1 MIYRYFNT
9 STYIDIMNKIY
20 DNYLEHIKEVTE
32 SRILLDENVK
42 KLGIPE
48 IYLFDQRYTVLFVIA
63 EIAFR
68 KKGFFIASDL
78 KNQTN
83 LSDKS
88 IERYIKLLLE
98 KGFFYIKQGRD
109 KRIKE
114 YHPSRDLE
122 KHMRATWEVRIK
134 QIEAILKMS
143 SKYEEVLEFLK
154 KDKYVW

>member
-1 MIYRYFNT
+1 MK
-9 STYIDIMNKIY
+9 KIY
-20 DNYLEHIKEVTE
+20 DDYLQHIKEVAE

-48 IYLFDQRYTVLFVIA
+48 IYLFDQRYTVLFVIS
-63 EIAFR
+63 EITFR

-78 KNQTN
+78 KRQTN

-88 IERYIKLLLE
+88 IERYIKLLLVR
-98 KGFFYIKQGRD
+98 GFFYIKQGQD
-109 KRIKE
+109 KRVKQ
-114 YHPSRDLE
+114 YHPSKDLE

-154 KDKYVW
+154 EDKYIW

>member
-1 MIYRYFNT
+1 MK
-9 STYIDIMNKIY
+9 KIY
-20 DNYLEHIKEVTE
+20 DDYLEHVREVAE
-32 SRILLDENVK
+32 SRIVLDENVK

-48 IYLFDQRYTVLFVIA
+48 IYLFDQRYTVLFVIS

-68 KKGFFIASDL
+68 KKGFFVASDL
-78 KNQTN
+78 KSQTN

-88 IERYIKLLLE
+88 IERYIKLLLD

-109 KRIKE
+109 KRVKQ
-114 YHPSRDLE
+114 YYPSKDLE
-122 KHMRATWEVRIK
+122 RHMRATWEVRIK

>member
-1 MIYRYFNT
+1 MK
-9 STYIDIMNKIY
+9 KIY
-20 DNYLEHIKEVTE
+20 DEYLEHIKEVAE

-48 IYLFDQRYTVLFVIA
+48 IYLFDQRYTVLFVIS

-68 KKGFFIASDL
+68 KKGFFVASDL
-78 KNQTN
+78 KSQTN

-88 IERYIKLLLE
+88 IERYIKLLLN

-109 KRIKE
+109 KRIKQ
-114 YHPSRDLE
+114 YHPSKDLE
-122 KHMRATWEVRIK
+122 RHMRATWEVRIK

-154 KDKYVW
+154 KDQYVW

>member
-1 MIYRYFNT
+1 MNT
-9 STYIDIMNKIY
+9 IY
-20 DNYLEHIKEVTE
+20 DEYLKNIKEVSE

-68 KKGFFIASDL
+68 KKGFFIAADL

-88 IERYIKLLLE
+88 IERYIKLLLD

-114 YHPSRDLE
+114 YYPSKDLE
-122 KHMRATWEVRIK
+122 KHMRATWEVKIK
-134 QIEAILKMS
+134 QIEAIFKMS
-143 SKYEEVLEFLK
+143 SEYEEVLKFLK

>member
-1 MIYRYFNT
+1 MK
-9 STYIDIMNKIY
+9 KIY
-20 DNYLEHIKEVTE
+20 DDYLEHVREVAE
-32 SRILLDENVK
+32 SRIVLDDNVK

-48 IYLFDQRYTVLFVIA
+48 IYLFDQRYTVLFVIS

-68 KKGFFIASDL
+68 KKGFFVSSDL
-78 KNQTN
+78 KSQTN

-88 IERYIKLLLE
+88 IERYIKLLLD

-114 YHPSRDLE
+114 YHPSKDLE

>member
-1 MIYRYFNT
+1 MK
-9 STYIDIMNKIY
+9 KIY
-20 DNYLEHIKEVTE
+20 DDYLEHIKEVAE

-48 IYLFDQRYTVLFVIA
+48 IYLFDQRYTVLFVIS

-68 KKGFFIASDL
+68 KKGFFVASDL
-78 KNQTN
+78 KSQTN

-88 IERYIKLLLE
+88 IERYIKLLLD

-109 KRIKE
+109 KRVKQ
-114 YHPSRDLE
+114 YYPSKDLE
-122 KHMRATWEVRIK
+122 RHMRATWEVRIK

>member
-1 MIYRYFNT
+1 
-9 STYIDIMNKIY
+9 MNKIY
-20 DNYLEHIKEVTE
+20 DDYLQHIKEVTE
-32 SRILLDENVK
+32 SRLILDENVK

-48 IYLFDQRYTVLFVIA
+48 IYLFDQRYTVLFVIS

-68 KKGFFIASDL
+68 KKGFFVASDL
-78 KNQTN
+78 KSQTN

-88 IERYIKLLLE
+88 IERYITLLLD

-109 KRIKE
+109 KRVKQ
-114 YHPSRDLE
+114 YYPSKDLE
-122 KHMRATWEVRIK
+122 RHMRATWEVRIK

>member
-1 MIYRYFNT
+1 MK
-9 STYIDIMNKIY
+9 KIY
-20 DNYLEHIKEVTE
+20 DDYLEHVREVAE
-32 SRILLDENVK
+32 SRILIDENVK

-63 EIAFR
+63 EITFR
-68 KKGFFIASDL
+68 RKGFFVASDL
-78 KNQTN
+78 KSQTN

-88 IERYIKLLLE
+88 IERYIKLLLD

-109 KRIKE
+109 KRVKQ
-114 YHPSRDLE
+114 YYPSKDLE

-154 KDKYVW
+154 QDKYVW

>member
-1 MIYRYFNT
+1 MK
-9 STYIDIMNKIY
+9 KIY
-20 DNYLEHIKEVTE
+20 DDYLEHIKEVTE

-48 IYLFDQRYTVLFVIA
+48 IYLFDQRYTVLFVIS

-68 KKGFFIASDL
+68 KKGFFVASDL
-78 KNQTN
+78 KSQTN

-88 IERYIKLLLE
+88 IERYIKLLLD

-109 KRIKE
+109 KRIKQ
-114 YHPSRDLE
+114 YHPSKDLE

-154 KDKYVW
+154 KDQYVW

>member
-1 MIYRYFNT
+1 M
-9 STYIDIMNKIY
+9 KELY
-20 DNYLEHIKEVTE
+20 DEYLQHVKEVAE
-32 SRILLDENVK
+32 ARLVLDDNVR

-48 IYLFDQRYTVLFVIA
+48 IYLFDQRYTVLFVIS

-68 KKGFFIASDL
+68 KKGFFVSSDL
-78 KNQTN
+78 KSQTN

-98 KGFFYIKQGRD
+98 KGFFYVRQGQD
-109 KRIKE
+109 KRVKQ
-114 YHPSRDLE
+114 YYPSKDLE
-122 KHMRATWEVRIK
+122 RHMKATWEVRIL

-143 SKYEEVLEFLK
+143 SKYKEVLEFLK

>member
-1 MIYRYFNT
+1 MK
-9 STYIDIMNKIY
+9 KIY
-20 DNYLEHIKEVTE
+20 DDYLEHVREVAE
-32 SRILLDENVK
+32 SRILLNENVT

-48 IYLFDQRYTVLFVIA
+48 IYLFDQRYAVLFVIS

-68 KKGFFIASDL
+68 KKGFFVASDL
-78 KNQTN
+78 KSQTN

-88 IERYIKLLLE
+88 IERYIKLLLD
-98 KGFFYIKQGRD
+98 KDFFYVKQGRD
-109 KRIKE
+109 KRVRE
-114 YHPSRDLE
+114 YHPSKDLE

-134 QIEAILKMS
+134 QIEAVLKMS

>member
-1 MIYRYFNT
+1 MK
-9 STYIDIMNKIY
+9 KIY
-20 DNYLEHIKEVTE
+20 DDYLEHIKEVAE
-32 SRILLDENVK
+32 SRIILDENVK

-48 IYLFDQRYTVLFVIA
+48 IYLFDQRYTVLFVIS

-68 KKGFFIASDL
+68 KKGFFVASDL
-78 KNQTN
+78 KSQTN

-88 IERYIKLLLE
+88 IERYIKLLLD

-109 KRIKE
+109 KRIKQ
-114 YHPSRDLE
+114 YHPSKDLE
-122 KHMRATWEVRIK
+122 KHMRATWEVRIN

-154 KDKYVW
+154 KDQYVW

>member
-1 MIYRYFNT
+1 MK
-9 STYIDIMNKIY
+9 KIY
-20 DNYLEHIKEVTE
+20 DDYLGHVREVAE
-32 SRILLDENVK
+32 SRILLNENVT

-48 IYLFDQRYTVLFVIA
+48 IYLFDQRYTVLFVIS

-68 KKGFFIASDL
+68 KKGFFVASDL
-78 KNQTN
+78 KSQTN

-88 IERYIKLLLE
+88 IERYIKLLLD
-98 KGFFYIKQGRD
+98 KDFFYVKQGRD
-109 KRIKE
+109 KRVRE
-114 YHPSRDLE
+114 YHPSKDLE

-134 QIEAILKMS
+134 QIEAVLKMS

>member
-1 MIYRYFNT
+1 MK
-9 STYIDIMNKIY
+9 KIY
-20 DNYLEHIKEVTE
+20 DSYLEHIKEVTE

-68 KKGFFIASDL
+68 KKGFFIAADL

-88 IERYIKLLLE
+88 IERYIKLLLD

-114 YHPSRDLE
+114 YYPSKDLE

-143 SKYEEVLEFLK
+143 SKYEEVLKFLK

>member
-1 MIYRYFNT
+1 MK
-9 STYIDIMNKIY
+9 KIY
-20 DNYLEHIKEVTE
+20 DDYLEHVREVAE
-32 SRILLDENVK
+32 SRILIDENVK

-48 IYLFDQRYTVLFVIA
+48 IYLFDQRYTVLFVIL
-63 EIAFR
+63 EITFR
-68 KKGFFIASDL
+68 KKGFFVASDL
-78 KNQTN
+78 KSQTN

-88 IERYIKLLLE
+88 IERYIKLLLN

-114 YHPSRDLE
+114 YYPSKDLE

-154 KDKYVW
+154 EDKYIW

>member
-1 MIYRYFNT
+1 MK
-9 STYIDIMNKIY
+9 KIY
-20 DNYLEHIKEVTE
+20 DDYLEHVREVAE

-63 EIAFR
+63 EITFR
-68 KKGFFIASDL
+68 RKGFFVASDL
-78 KNQTN
+78 KSQTN

-88 IERYIKLLLE
+88 IERYIKLLLD
-98 KGFFYIKQGRD
+98 KNFFYIKQGLD
-109 KRIKE
+109 KRVKQ
-114 YHPSRDLE
+114 YHPSKDLE

-143 SKYEEVLEFLK
+143 SKYEDVLEFLK
-154 KDKYVW
+154 EDKYVW

>member
-1 MIYRYFNT
+1 
-9 STYIDIMNKIY
+9 MNKIY
-20 DNYLEHIKEVTE
+20 DEYLQHIKEVTE

-48 IYLFDQRYTVLFVIA
+48 IYLFDQRYTVLFVIS

-68 KKGFFIASDL
+68 KKGFFVASDL
-78 KNQTN
+78 KSQTN

-88 IERYIKLLLE
+88 IERYIKLLLD

-109 KRIKE
+109 KRVKQ
-114 YHPSRDLE
+114 YYPSKDLE
-122 KHMRATWEVRIK
+122 RHMRATWEVRIK

>member
-1 MIYRYFNT
+1 MK
-9 STYIDIMNKIY
+9 KIY
-20 DNYLEHIKEVTE
+20 DDYLQHIREVAE

-48 IYLFDQRYTVLFVIA
+48 IYLFDQRYTVLFVIS

-68 KKGFFIASDL
+68 KKGFFVASDL
-78 KNQTN
+78 KSQTN

-88 IERYIKLLLE
+88 IERYIKLLLD
-98 KGFFYIKQGRD
+98 KGFFYMKKGRD
-109 KRIKE
+109 KRVKQ
-114 YHPSRDLE
+114 YYPSKDLE
-122 KHMRATWEVRIK
+122 RHMRATWEVRIK

>member
-1 MIYRYFNT
+1 MK
-9 STYIDIMNKIY
+9 KIY
-20 DNYLEHIKEVTE
+20 DDYLEHIKEVAE

-48 IYLFDQRYTVLFVIA
+48 IYLFDQRYTVLFVIS

-68 KKGFFIASDL
+68 KKGFFVASDL
-78 KNQTN
+78 KSQTN

-88 IERYIKLLLE
+88 IERYIKLLLD

-109 KRIKE
+109 KRIKQ
-114 YHPSRDLE
+114 YHPSKDLE

-154 KDKYVW
+154 KDQYVW

>member
-1 MIYRYFNT
+1 
-9 STYIDIMNKIY
+9 MNKIY
-20 DNYLEHIKEVTE
+20 DEYLQHIKEVAE
-32 SRILLDENVK
+32 SRIILDENVK

-48 IYLFDQRYTVLFVIA
+48 IYLFDQRYTVLFVIS

-68 KKGFFIASDL
+68 KKGFFVASDL
-78 KNQTN
+78 KSQTN

-98 KGFFYIKQGRD
+98 KGFFYMKHGRD
-109 KRIKE
+109 KRVKQ
-114 YHPSRDLE
+114 YYPSKDLE
-122 KHMRATWEVRIK
+122 RHMRATWEVRIL

-143 SKYEEVLEFLK
+143 SKYKEVLEFLK

>member
-1 MIYRYFNT
+1 
-9 STYIDIMNKIY
+9 MNKIY
-20 DNYLEHIKEVTE
+20 DEYLQHIKEVTE

-48 IYLFDQRYTVLFVIA
+48 IYLFDQRYTVLFVIS

-68 KKGFFIASDL
+68 KKGFFVASDL
-78 KNQTN
+78 KSQTN

-88 IERYIKLLLE
+88 IERYIKLLLN

-109 KRIKE
+109 KRVKQ
-114 YHPSRDLE
+114 YYPSKDLE
-122 KHMRATWEVRIK
+122 RHMRATWEVRIK

>member
-1 MIYRYFNT
+1 MKR
-9 STYIDIMNKIY
+9 IY
-20 DNYLEHIKEVTE
+20 DEYLQHIKEVTE

-48 IYLFDQRYTVLFVIA
+48 IYLFDQRYTVLFVIS

-68 KKGFFIASDL
+68 KKGFFTASDL
-78 KNQTN
+78 KSQTN

-88 IERYIKLLLE
+88 IERYIKKLLD
-98 KGFFYIKQGRD
+98 KGFFYIKKGKD
-109 KRIKE
+109 KRIKQ
-114 YHPSRDLE
+114 YYPTKDLE

-143 SKYEEVLEFLK
+143 SKYEEVLDFLK

>member
-1 MIYRYFNT
+1 
-9 STYIDIMNKIY
+9 MNKIY
-20 DNYLEHIKEVTE
+20 DDYLEHVKQVAE

-48 IYLFDQRYTVLFVIA
+48 IYLFDQRYTVLFVIL

-68 KKGFFIASDL
+68 KKGFFVSSDL
-78 KNQTN
+78 KSQTN

-88 IERYIKLLLE
+88 IERYIKLLLD
-98 KGFFYIKQGRD
+98 KGFFYIKQGQD
-109 KRIKE
+109 KRVKQ
-114 YHPSRDLE
+114 YHPSKDLE

-134 QIEAILKMS
+134 QIEATLKMS

>member
-1 MIYRYFNT
+1 MK
-9 STYIDIMNKIY
+9 KIY
-20 DNYLEHIKEVTE
+20 DEYLQHIKEVTE

-48 IYLFDQRYTVLFVIA
+48 IYLFDQRYTVLFVIS

-68 KKGFFIASDL
+68 KKGFFVASDL
-78 KNQTN
+78 KSQTN

-88 IERYIKLLLE
+88 IERYIKLLLN

-109 KRIKE
+109 KRIKQ
-114 YHPSRDLE
+114 YHPSKDLE

-143 SKYEEVLEFLK
+143 AKYAEVLEFLK
-154 KDKYVW
+154 KDTYIW

>member
-1 MIYRYFNT
+1 MK
-9 STYIDIMNKIY
+9 KIY
-20 DNYLEHIKEVTE
+20 DDYLKHIKEVAE

-48 IYLFDQRYTVLFVIA
+48 IYLFDQRYTVLFVIS
-63 EIAFR
+63 EISFR
-68 KKGFFIASDL
+68 EKGFFVASDL
-78 KNQTN
+78 KSETN

-88 IERYIKLLLE
+88 IERYIKLLLD

-109 KRIKE
+109 KRIKQ
-114 YHPSRDLE
+114 YHPSKDLE